1 MRLLIVDDEA
11 PARAKLKRLLAAEPD
26 VEIVGEAA
34 NGAKAIAALRELK
47 PDAVFLDVQMPIV
60 DGFGVIEAIGVA
72 AMPHVVFVTAYDA
85 HALRAFDVQ
94 ALDYLLKPYSPDR
107 LQTVLERLRRELARE
122 RATAD
127 FERRL
132 NELFSSLGRR
142 RHLERLM
149 VERDGRARLLPV
161 EQIDWIEADRNDAR
175 LHAREGVHV
184 VRSTLNELAERLD
197 PSKFLRISRSMI
209 VRLDAVRELQPWFHG
224 DYRVILEDGTE
235 LTWSRRYRAR
245 SRGAFELGRERK

>member
-26 VEIVGEAA
+26 VAIVGEAA
-34 NGAKAIAALRELK
+34 DGAKAIAALRELK
-47 PDAVFLDVQMPIV
+47 PDAVFLDVQMPVV
-60 DGFGVIEAIGVA
+60 DGFGVIDEIGVA
-72 AMPHVVFVTAYDA
+72 AMPYVVFVTAYDA

-107 LQTVLERLRRELARE
+107 LQVVLARLRRELDRR
-122 RATAD
+122 RAGGD

-132 NELFSSLGRR
+132 TELLASVARR
-142 RHLERLM
+142 PHLERVM

-161 EQIDWIEADRNDAR
+161 DSIDWIEADRNDAR
-175 LHAREGVHV
+175 LHTRETIHV
-184 VRSTLNELAERLD
+184 VRSTLNELAARLD
-197 PSKFLRISRSMI
+197 PAKFLRISRSAI
-209 VRLDAVRELQPWFHG
+209 VRLDAVRELQPWFRG
-224 DYRVILEDGTE
+224 DYRVILQDGTE

-245 SRGAFELGRERK
+245 ARGAFELGRERT

>member
-26 VEIVGEAA
+26 VEIVGEAV
-34 NGAKAIAALRELK
+34 NGAKAIAAVKELK

-60 DGFGVIEAIGVA
+60 DGFGVIDEIGVG

-107 LQTVLERLRRELARE
+107 LQTVLARLRRELARE
-122 RATAD
+122 RRGAD

-132 NELFSSLGRR
+132 TELLSSVGRR
-142 RHLERLM
+142 QHLQRLM
-149 VERDGRARLLPV
+149 VEQDGRARLLPV
-161 EQIDWIEADRNDAR
+161 EQIDWIEADRNEAR

-184 VRSTLNELAERLD
+184 VRSTLNELVDRLD
-197 PSKFLRISRSMI
+197 STKFLRISRSTI
-209 VRLDAVRELQPWFHG
+209 VRLDAVRELYPWFHG
-224 DYRVILEDGTE
+224 DYKVILDDGTE
-235 LTWSRRYRAR
+235 LMWSRRYRAR
-245 SRGAFELGRERK
+245 SRGAFETGRER

>member
-26 VEIVGEAA
+26 VEIVGEAV
-34 NGAKAIAALRELK
+34 NGAKAIAAVKELK

-60 DGFGVIEAIGVA
+60 DGFGVIDEIGVG

-107 LQTVLERLRRELARE
+107 LQTVLARLRRELARE
-122 RATAD
+122 RRGAD

-132 NELFSSLGRR
+132 TELLSSVGRR
-142 RHLERLM
+142 QHLQRLM
-149 VERDGRARLLPV
+149 VEQDGRARLLPV
-161 EQIDWIEADRNDAR
+161 EQIDWIEADRNEAR

-184 VRSTLNELAERLD
+184 VRSTLNELVDRLD
-197 PSKFLRISRSMI
+197 STKFLRISRSTI
-209 VRLDAVRELQPWFHG
+209 VRLDAVRELYPWFHG
-224 DYRVILEDGTE
+224 DYKVILDDGTE
-235 LTWSRRYRAR
+235 LMWSRRYRAR
-245 SRGAFELGRERK
+245 SRAAFETGRER

>member
-26 VEIVGEAA
+26 VEIVGEAV
-34 NGAKAIAALRELK
+34 NGAKAIAAVKELK

-60 DGFGVIEAIGVA
+60 DGFGVIDEIGVG

-107 LQTVLERLRRELARE
+107 LQTVLARLRRELARE
-122 RATAD
+122 RRAAD

-132 NELFSSLGRR
+132 TELLSSVGRR
-142 RHLERLM
+142 QHLQRLM
-149 VERDGRARLLPV
+149 VEHDGRARLLPV
-161 EQIDWIEADRNDAR
+161 EQIDWIEADRNEAR

-184 VRSTLNELAERLD
+184 VRSTLNELMDRLD
-197 PSKFLRISRSMI
+197 SAKFLRISRSTI
-209 VRLDAVRELQPWFHG
+209 VRLDAVRELYPWFHG
-224 DYRVILEDGTE
+224 DYKVILDDGTE
-235 LTWSRRYRAR
+235 LMWSRRYRAR
-245 SRGAFELGRERK
+245 SRGAFETGRER

>member
-11 PARAKLKRLLAAEPD
+11 PARTKLKRLLAAEPD

-34 NGAKAIAALRELK
+34 DGTKAIAALRELK
-47 PDAVFLDVQMPIV
+47 PDAVFLDVQMPVV
-60 DGFGVIEAIGVA
+60 DGFGVIDEIGVA
-72 AMPHVVFVTAYDA
+72 AMPYVVFVTAYDA

-107 LQTVLERLRRELARE
+107 LQTVLGRLRRELARG
-122 RATAD
+122 RASGEL
-127 FERRL
+127 ERRL
-132 NELFSSLGRR
+132 TELLSSVARR
-142 RHLERLM
+142 PRLERVM

-161 EQIDWIEADRNDAR
+161 DQIDWIEADRNDAL
-175 LHAREGVHV
+175 LHAGDAVHV
-184 VRSTLNELAERLD
+184 VRSTLTELAGRLD
-197 PSKFLRISRSMI
+197 PAKFLRISRSTI

-224 DYRVILEDGTE
+224 DYRVVLQNGTE

-245 SRGAFELGRERK
+245 SRGAFEPGRERK